1 VPGSIVAAEAD
12 AGAISDDELAADGEA
27 DSGEAASDVE
37 LEEDEFEADEL
48 EEVEFESGEGAAVAL
63 APIAD
68 EGATLC
74 GGAWPWAKLLRLRPA
89 KTTPKTAV
97 WKRLIV
103 LFTLVPGDAR
113 KCPPAEFPTSHSSQ
127 HWMPT
132 WLVR

>member
-27 DSGEAASDVE
+27 DSGEAASEVE

-89 KTTPKTAV
+89 KTTPNNAV
-97 WKRLIV
+97 WKRLM
-103 LFTLVPGDAR
+103 LASP
-113 KCPPAEFPTSHSSQ
+113 SSQ
-127 HWMPT
+127 EM
-132 WLVR
+132 LGNVRRPSFQPAIPANIGCRRGS